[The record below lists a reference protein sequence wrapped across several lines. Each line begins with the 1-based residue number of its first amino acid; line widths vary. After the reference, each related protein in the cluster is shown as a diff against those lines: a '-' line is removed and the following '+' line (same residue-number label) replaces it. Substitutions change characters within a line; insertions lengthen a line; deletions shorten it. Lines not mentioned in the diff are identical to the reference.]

1 MKKRIIGCTVL
12 AVIMAFFIY
21 VCFAGLTVGS
31 FNIPPKLGLYTEDG
45 GIRRGLDLDGGASIT
60 FEPVL
65 DDEYDGDI
73 NADVSSVV
81 EVMRKRLTNLGYTEG
96 NVFRTGEMGIT
107 VEIPGISSP
116 EDAID
121 VLGQTAELAF
131 VTSDNEVVLTGK
143 DIVSASAGY
152 DSHDS
157 SFMVIMKIS
166 PEAVERFSEATLRMS
181 KMPIN
186 QNYIAIVLDE
196 TEIARPYVKNQINDT
211 ECVITTTSQEE
222 AVEYAAVISAG
233 ALPFSLEAIEQRSIG
248 PTLGDGALES
258 SLIAAL
264 IGIIAVIILMV
275 TLYRLPGVVSAVAL
289 VFYVSI
295 VCLVCAVFRI
305 NLSLPGIAGVILS
318 IGMAVDANVIIFERI
333 KEELFAGKSTAGA
346 VNAGFDK
353 ALLAIIDSNIT
364 TVIAAIVLMIF
375 GKGTIQGFAVT
386 LLIGVICS
394 MLTAVFVTKYLLR
407 SLVVFG
413 VKNPVLYGLSRK
425 KAELRRLASIRNG
438 GTENE

>member
-1 MKKRIIGCTVL
+1 MKKRIIGCIVL
-12 AVIMAFFIY
+12 VAIMAFFVY
-21 VCFAGLTVGS
+21 VCFEGLTVGS
-31 FNIPPKLGLYTEDG
+31 FNIPEKLGLYTDG
-45 GIRRGLDLDGGASIT
+45 AGIRRGLDLDGGASIT

-65 DDEYDGDI
+65 DGSYDGDI
-73 NADVSSVV
+73 NADIDSVV

-96 NVFRTGEMGIT
+96 NVFRSGEIGVT

-121 VLGQTAELAF
+121 VLGQTAELSF
-131 VTSDNEVVLTGK
+131 ITSDGETVLTGK

-152 DSHDS
+152 DSHDN
-157 SFMVIMKIS
+157 SFLVMMKIS
-166 PEAVERFSEATLRMS
+166 SDAVERFSEATLRMS
-181 KMPIN
+181 QQPVNK
-186 QNYIAIVLDE
+186 NYIAIVLDE
-196 TEIARPYVKNQINDT
+196 TEIARPYVKTQINDT
-211 ECVITTTSQEE
+211 ECVITTSTQEE

-258 SLIAAL
+258 SLLAAL
-264 IGIIAVIILMV
+264 LGIIVVVILMIA
-275 TLYRLPGVVSAVAL
+275 LYRLPGVVSGVSL
-289 VFYVSI
+289 VFYVAI
-295 VCLVCAVFRI
+295 VGLVCAVFRI
-305 NLSLPGIAGVILS
+305 NLSLPGIAGIILS

-333 KEELFAGKSTAGA
+333 REELFAGKSTAGS
-346 VNAGFDK
+346 VSSGFDK

-364 TVIAAIVLMIF
+364 TVIAAVVLMIF

-394 MLTAVFVTKYLLR
+394 MFTAVFVTKYLLR

-425 KAELRRLASIRNG
+425 KAALRHLAAKANG
-438 GTENE
+438 GNDNE

>member
-1 MKKRIIGCTVL
+1 MKKRIIGCCVL
-12 AVIMAFFIY
+12 AAVIVLFVY
-21 VCFAGLTVGS
+21 VCFSGITIGS
-31 FNIPPKLGLYTEDG
+31 FNIPEKLGLYTDG
-45 GIRRGLDLDGGASIT
+45 AGIRRGLDLDGGASIT

-65 DDEYDGDI
+65 DDSYNGDI
-73 NADVSSVV
+73 DADVSSVV

-96 NVFRTGEMGIT
+96 NVYRSGEMGVT

-121 VLGQTAELAF
+121 VLGQTAELSF
-131 VTSDNEVVLTGK
+131 VTSDGEVVLTGK
-143 DIVSASAGY
+143 DIVSASSGY
-152 DSHDS
+152 DSQDN
-157 SFMVIMKIS
+157 SFLVMMKIS
-166 PEAVERFSEATLRMS
+166 SDAVERFSEATLRMS
-181 KMPIN
+181 GQTANK
-186 QNYIAIVLDE
+186 NYIAIVLDE
-196 TEIARPYVKNQINDT
+196 TEIARPYVKTQITDT
-211 ECVITTTSQEE
+211 ECVITTSTQEE

-258 SLIAAL
+258 SLLAAL
-264 IGIIAVIILMV
+264 LGIIAIIILMV
-275 TLYRLPGVVSAVAL
+275 ALYRLPGVVSGIAL
-289 VFYVSI
+289 IFYVSI
-295 VCLVCAVFRI
+295 VCLVCAVFQI

-333 KEELFAGKSTAGA
+333 KEELVSGKSTAGA
-346 VNAGFDK
+346 VASGFDR
-353 ALLAIIDSNIT
+353 ALIAIIDSNIT
-364 TVIAAIVLMIF
+364 TVIAAVVLMIF

-394 MLTAVFVTKYLLR
+394 MFTAVFVTKYLLR

-425 KAELRRLASIRNG
+425 KAALRRQTAKG
-438 GTENE
+438 GADNE

>member
-1 MKKRIIGCTVL
+1 MT
-12 AVIMAFFIY
+12 FFIY
-21 VCFAGLTVGS
+21 VCFAGISIGS
-31 FNIPPKLGLYTEDG
+31 FNIPPKLGLYTDGG

-65 DDEYDGDI
+65 DESYDGDI
-73 NADVSSVV
+73 DADIDSVV

-96 NVFRTGEMGIT
+96 NVFRAGDIGIT

-121 VLGQTAELAF
+121 VLGQTAELSF
-131 VTSDNEVVLTGK
+131 VTSDGEIVLTGK
-143 DIVSASAGY
+143 DIISASAGY
-152 DSHDS
+152 DSQEG
-157 SFMVIMKIS
+157 SFLVMMKIS
-166 PEAVERFSEATLRMS
+166 PDAVERFSEATLRMS
-181 KMPIN
+181 QQPVNKN
-186 QNYIAIVLDE
+186 FIAIVLDE
-196 TEIARPYVKNQINDT
+196 TEIARPYVKNQINSS
-211 ECVITTTSQEE
+211 ECVITTSTQEQ
-222 AVEYAAVISAG
+222 AVEYAAVIAAG
-233 ALPFSLEAIEQRSIG
+233 ALPFSLDAIEQRSIG

-258 SLIAAL
+258 SLIAAFL
-264 IGIIAVIILMV
+264 GLVAVIILMIV
-275 TLYRLPGVVSAVAL
+275 LYRPPGVVSAVAL

-295 VCLVCAVFRI
+295 VCLVCAIFQI

-346 VNAGFDK
+346 VSSGFDK

-364 TVIAAIVLMIF
+364 TVIAAVVLMIF

-386 LLIGVICS
+386 LLIGVLCS
-394 MLTAVFVTKYLLR
+394 MFTAIFVTKYLLR

-425 KAELRRLASIRNG
+425 KAALRNLAAKVNG
-438 GTENE
+438 GVENE

>member
-1 MKKRIIGCTVL
+1 MKKRIIGCCVL
-12 AVIMAFFIY
+12 AAIMTLFIY

-31 FNIPPKLGLYTEDG
+31 FNIPPKLGLYTDG
-45 GIRRGLDLDGGASIT
+45 AGIRRGLDLDGGASIT
-60 FEPVL
+60 FEPVI
-65 DDEYDGDI
+65 DDSYEGDVD
-73 NADVSSVV
+73 ADLSSVV
-81 EVMRKRLTNLGYTEG
+81 EVMRKRLTNLGYTEA
-96 NVFRTGEMGIT
+96 NVYRTGDIGVT

-121 VLGQTAELAF
+121 VLGQTAELSF
-131 VTSDNEVVLTGK
+131 ITSDGEIVLTGK

-152 DSHDS
+152 DSQDN
-157 SFMVIMKIS
+157 SFLVMMKIS
-166 PEAVERFSEATLRMS
+166 SAAVDRFSEATLRMS
-181 KMPIN
+181 TQPSNK
-186 QNYIAIVLDE
+186 NYIAIVLDE
-196 TEIARPYVKNQINDT
+196 TEIARPYVKTQINDT
-211 ECVITTTSQEE
+211 ECVITTSTQEQ

-264 IGIIAVIILMV
+264 LGIIVVIVLMI
-275 TLYRLPGVVSAVAL
+275 TLYRLPGVVSGVAL

-295 VCLVCAVFRI
+295 VGLVCAVFKI

-333 KEELFAGKSTAGA
+333 KEELVAGKSTAGA
-346 VNAGFDK
+346 VASGFDK

-364 TVIAAIVLMIF
+364 TVIAAVVLMIF

-394 MLTAVFVTKYLLR
+394 MFTAVVVTKYLLR

-425 KAELRRLASIRNG
+425 KAALRSLAAKTNG
-438 GTENE
+438 GNENE